1 MQEISI
7 PVEFKHM
14 VRQIGY
20 DLVKQVGSMDGLVP
34 YALIGVEHP
43 QAAVARQFLQS
54 LLGMKLSAKE
64 MSDFWSSTPSSVY
77 FTDGERVRE
86 FLSSLLK
93 RLEQEP
99 YLTGKI

>member
-1 MQEISI
+1 MQENPM

-20 DLVKQVGSMDGLVP
+20 DLVEQVGSMGGLVP

-43 QAAVARQFLQS
+43 QAAVVRQFLQS
-54 LLGMKLSAKE
+54 LLAKKFSAEE
-64 MSDFWSSTPSSVY
+64 MSDFWSSTPSGVY
-77 FTDGERVRE
+77 FADGERVRE